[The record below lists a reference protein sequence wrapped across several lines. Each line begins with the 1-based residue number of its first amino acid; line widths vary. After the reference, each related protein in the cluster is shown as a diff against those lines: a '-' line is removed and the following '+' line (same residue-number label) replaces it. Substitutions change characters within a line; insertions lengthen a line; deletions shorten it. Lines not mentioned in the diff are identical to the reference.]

1 MWSHHSGPFKGCI
14 SLTLTAWFFSWDC
27 EDLVLIMHGTSD
39 KTPPQTSSH
48 PGIMI
53 SKERWS
59 SMRGWLWNKQL
70 STCSTTLVANVI
82 VPISICNAHF
92 HWQLSKWQ
100 MPLALNQYG
109 SWTTNNS
116 VCGWQQHKWKFPWQQ
131 SKKTNGL
138 CQYKR
143 LPNKYTKQPLFIWIV
158 NKTIEKWE
166 RETDVSSF
174 RRQKEKG
181 VTHPPSP
188 QKKRSS
194 IDLFFLW

>member
-82 VPISICNAHF
+82 VLISICNAHF

-109 SWTTNNS
+109 SWMTNNS
-116 VCGWQQHKWKFPWQQ
+116 CLWVTTTQMKISMTTVKENQWALSIQIATQQVYQTAPVHL
-131 SKKTNGL
+131 N
-138 CQYKR
+138 C
-143 LPNKYTKQPLFIWIV
+143 
-158 NKTIEKWE
+158 
-166 RETDVSSF
+166 
-174 RRQKEKG
+174 
-181 VTHPPSP
+181 
-188 QKKRSS
+188 
-194 IDLFFLW
+194 